1 MVFFLRPIE
10 LNGLVLK
17 YEELMGLGLCL
28 WCSEIP
34 IPEAG
39 SFLARGRLERMTQ
52 LCAGNADR

>member
-1 MVFFLRPIE
+1 MVFFRRPTE
-10 LNGLVLK
+10 LNGLLPK

-39 SFLARGRLERMTQ
+39 SFLARGRLERRTR
-52 LCAGNADR
+52 LCDGNANR